1 MTDNTSDKIG
11 QFLQG
16 EKEPSSSWVILVI
29 GIAASL
35 SFLVIYNILYPG
47 QESPSYIISPTYVRR
62 SI

>member
-35 SFLVIYNILYPG
+35 SFLVIYNI
-47 QESPSYIISPTYVRR
+47 S
-62 SI
+62 